1 MTIVLGLTGGIASGK
16 STADSFFKQMHV
28 PVIDS
33 DLIAHHVL
41 DCGEKGYS
49 LVLAYFGVNFLKPDQ
64 TIDRSK
70 LGKLVFSNPKKLA
83 KLNKITHP
91 LIFQEIEAKITQYK
105 QKNESLIVVDAPLL
119 FESGGLSYCDRSL
132 LIAVPEETQVK
143 RLIMRDQIS
152 KAEALQRINSQMPL
166 AQKKELADY
175 VVTNTGTI
183 KELEDKLTGVLR
195 NLKKENQYGMS

>member
-16 STADSFFKQMHV
+16 STADSFFSKKHI

-33 DLIAHHVL
+33 DLIAHHIL
-41 DCGEKGYS
+41 DCGEKGYK
-49 LVLAYFGVNFLKPDQ
+49 LVVAYFGTQFLKPDQ

-70 LGKLVFSNPKKLA
+70 LGKLVFSNPQKLA
-83 KLNKITHP
+83 KLNEITHP
-91 LIFQEIEAKITQYK
+91 LIFQEIEAKITQHRL
-105 QKNESLIVVDAPLL
+105 KNEPLIIVDAPLL

-132 LIAVPEETQVK
+132 LVAVPEKIQVK
-143 RLIMRDQIS
+143 RLIARDQIS
-152 KAEALQRINSQMPL
+152 KTEALQRINSQMPL

-183 KELEDKLTGVLR
+183 KELEDQLTGVLC
-195 NLKKENQYGMS
+195 NLKKEDQYGMS